1 MWRLRH
7 YILHALNTQN
17 ECEDTTIRHFHR
29 AEHRNGFFSHPSK
42 IFFAFCAREEKGEES
57 HRALK
62 RHVGTFE
69 RCKQT
74 DSIDASFERR
84 LHGADGKGKGEDD
97 DDDDEEES
105 KQQMQLVL
113 SKLKVP
119 DLKSELEKRKLKKT
133 GKKQELVDR
142 LVVALERERK
152 SLATTKKM
160 MLAKRKK

>member
-1 MWRLRH
+1 M
-7 YILHALNTQN
+7 Q
-17 ECEDTTIRHFHR
+17 
-29 AEHRNGFFSHPSK
+29 
-42 IFFAFCAREEKGEES
+42 
-57 HRALK
+57 
-62 RHVGTFE
+62 
-69 RCKQT
+69 QT

-84 LHGADGKGKGEDD
+84 LHGPDGKGKGEDD
-97 DDDDEEES
+97 DDEYEEES
-105 KQQMQLVL
+105 EQQMQLVL

-160 MLAKRKK
+160 MLA

>member
-1 MWRLRH
+1 M
-7 YILHALNTQN
+7 Q
-17 ECEDTTIRHFHR
+17 
-29 AEHRNGFFSHPSK
+29 
-42 IFFAFCAREEKGEES
+42 
-57 HRALK
+57 
-62 RHVGTFE
+62 
-69 RCKQT
+69 QT

-84 LHGADGKGKGEDD
+84 LSGPGGKGEDD

-105 KQQMQLVL
+105 EQQMQLVL

-160 MLAKRKK
+160 MEAEARR